1 LPLPTKRKLRL
12 SDSQWMRSYA
22 MPNHLR
28 HMQQET
34 PMARLQKIQIF
45 SFKFTFI
52 NCVACI
58 SRIITL
64 KI

>member
-1 LPLPTKRKLRL
+1 MRL
-12 SDSQWMRSYA
+12 MDSKWMRSFA
-22 MPNHLR
+22 MPNHRR

-34 PMARLQKIQIF
+34 SMAQLQKIQIF

>member
-1 LPLPTKRKLRL
+1 M
-12 SDSQWMRSYA
+12 DSKWMRSFA
-22 MPNHLR
+22 MPNHRR

-34 PMARLQKIQIF
+34 PMAQLQKIQIF